1 MEEFFR
7 QGDAERDLQLPISF
21 LCDRHSV
28 CVPDSQKG
36 VCVSVRACCYM
47 CVFLLCEGVCN
58 IHFKSLACV

>member
-47 CVFLLCEGVCN
+47 CVFLRV
-58 IHFKSLACV
+58 